1 MNILELAADAGML
14 VVLDGR
20 IGRTEYRSVH
30 GTLDAFQR
38 FVHALESALANSPI
52 GLSVERGLATLVQ
65 FFDVLT
71 CDDQLATQQFI
82 TMRLVA
88 IARHSY
94 DPRARTALSQNHPKL
109 GRKRPWQ
116 PDWS

>member
-38 FVHALESALANSPI
+38 FVHALESALANNEESDGSHCRG
-52 GLSVERGLATLVQ
+52 GLCAES
-65 FFDVLT
+65 
-71 CDDQLATQQFI
+71 
-82 TMRLVA
+82 
-88 IARHSY
+88 S
-94 DPRARTALSQNHPKL
+94 S
-109 GRKRPWQ
+109 
-116 PDWS
+116 S